1 MRYRS
6 LCAIALLTA
15 TCLFMA
21 GCQSSEKEN
30 EGESITEITDL
41 SDESFVN
48 LYGRNATGDEG
59 TTFFNAASGF
69 EVRFYGT
76 SLAVEASAYG
86 TWDSM
91 FSVFV
96 DGEKDAR
103 VVTVTTGGFSAASLT
118 LAENLAEGEHTVK
131 ALKRTDSY
139 RSATVIEK
147 IRTDGK
153 FLSPPARPALKI
165 QFFGDSITNGS
176 GVLRQTGYDAATGR
190 YTDSNVYTAATQNGL
205 LSYAYVAAE
214 RLGAEAQYYG
224 RGGIAMNY
232 STDERTV
239 LNNPAALAV
248 DLDPD
253 DYPYD
258 YASWTPDVVVIYLGT
273 NDYNIGTKNPTLGY
287 SPDGLKVA
295 FVQFL
300 RSVIGAYYGTE
311 IPVVLC
317 SGMMVPAAGL
327 GDIMESVKRMLPE
340 FTNLQTL
347 EFSPCAIGHP
357 VAEEDRVAGELLAT
371 KISEML
377 GL

>member
-1 MRYRS
+1 MRYRH

-21 GCQSSEKEN
+21 GCQPSAGENEEKPVEEN
-30 EGESITEITDL
+30 EGEPVTEITDL
-41 SDESFVN
+41 TDESFVN
-48 LYGRNATGDEG
+48 LYGRNASGDEG

-69 EVRFYGT
+69 EVRFFGT

-96 DGEKDAR
+96 DGEKDDAR
-103 VVTVTTGGFSAASLT
+103 VVTVPTGGFSALSLT

-139 RSATVIEK
+139 RSATVVGK

-153 FLSPPARPALKI
+153 FLPSPARPALKI

-176 GVLRQTGYDAATGR
+176 GVLRQTGYDAATGK

-232 STDERTV
+232 STERNTV
-239 LNNPAALAV
+239 LSN
-248 DLDPD
+248 
-253 DYPYD
+253 
-258 YASWTPDVVVIYLGT
+258 
-273 NDYNIGTKNPTLGY
+273 
-287 SPDGLKVA
+287 
-295 FVQFL
+295 
-300 RSVIGAYYGTE
+300 
-311 IPVVLC
+311 
-317 SGMMVPAAGL
+317 
-327 GDIMESVKRMLPE
+327 
-340 FTNLQTL
+340 
-347 EFSPCAIGHP
+347 
-357 VAEEDRVAGELLAT
+357 
-371 KISEML
+371 
-377 GL
+377 